1 MAIAD
6 TSLLLALLT
15 VTALAY
21 GLAALVPRVDAME
34 RSYRKFVS
42 LTTLGLSYLILLVA
56 VLTILTET
64 PESEPVGAILSIAVV
79 AFALFGLSL
88 LYDVADD
95 WLRLF
100 GDPEYNTWVEASLA
114 LAVLVFLL
122 AIFIV
127 APGLGG

>member
-6 TSLLLALLT
+6 TALLLALLT
-15 VTALAY
+15 VSALAY
-21 GLAALVPRVDAME
+21 GLATLVPRVDAME

-64 PESEPVGAILSIAVV
+64 PESEPVGAILAIAVV
-79 AFALFGLSL
+79 AFVLFGLSL

-114 LAVLVFLL
+114 LAVLVFLV
-122 AIFIV
+122 AVFIV